1 LLPVEIFEYK
11 NRWKP
16 GYTVR
21 LHSDLR
27 MSAKDYC
34 RVQMFQHQWDV
45 AEYSYV
51 YEDTYMFE
59 HKLDADSFAAQ
70 WEPRFVNQQRTTE
83 QLTTL
88 WDGEFR
94 ESQYDESVD
103 SYE

>member
-1 LLPVEIFEYK
+1 MLPIEVFEYK

-45 AEYSYV
+45 DEYSYV
-51 YEDTYMFE
+51 YEDTWQFE

-70 WEPRFVNQQRTTE
+70 WNPLFVNQQRPTE
-83 QLTTL
+83 QSTTP
-88 WDGEFR
+88 WDG

>member
-1 LLPVEIFEYK
+1 MLPIEIFEYK

-34 RVQMFQHQWDV
+34 SVQMFQHQWDV

-70 WEPRFVNQQRTTE
+70 WNPLFVNQQRPTE

-88 WDGEFR
+88 WDG

>member
-1 LLPVEIFEYK
+1 MLPVEIFEYK

-45 AEYSYV
+45 SEYSYV

>member
-1 LLPVEIFEYK
+1 MLPIEIFEYK

-45 AEYSYV
+45 SSYTNV

-59 HKLDADSFAAQ
+59 YKLDADSFAAQ
-70 WEPRFVNQQRTTE
+70 FNERFVNQ
-83 QLTTL
+83 
-88 WDGEFR
+88 
-94 ESQYDESVD
+94 
-103 SYE
+103 

>member
-1 LLPVEIFEYK
+1 MLPIEVFEYK

-27 MSAKDYC
+27 WPAKDYC
-34 RVQMFQHQWDV
+34 QVQMFQHQWNVD
-45 AEYSYV
+45 EYSYV
-51 YEDTYMFE
+51 YEDTWQFE
-59 HKLDADSFAAQ
+59 YKLDADSFAAQ
-70 WEPRFVNQQRTTE
+70 WNPLFVNQQRPTE
-83 QLTTL
+83 QSTTL
-88 WDGEFR
+88 WDG

>member
-1 LLPVEIFEYK
+1 
-11 NRWKP
+11 
-16 GYTVR
+16 VR

-45 AEYSYV
+45 SEYSYV

>member
-1 LLPVEIFEYK
+1 MLPVEIFEYK

-70 WEPRFVNQQRTTE
+70 WNPLFVNQQHPTE

-88 WDGEFR
+88 WDGE
-94 ESQYDESVD
+94 SQYDESVD
-103 SYE
+103 NYE

>member
-34 RVQMFQHQWDV
+34 SVQMFQHQWDV

-59 HKLDADSFAAQ
+59 YKLDADSFAAQ
-70 WEPRFVNQQRTTE
+70 WNPLFVNQQRPKE

-88 WDGEFR
+88 WDG

>member
-1 LLPVEIFEYK
+1 
-11 NRWKP
+11 
-16 GYTVR
+16 
-21 LHSDLR
+21 

-88 WDGEFR
+88 WDGESR

>member
-1 LLPVEIFEYK
+1 MLPIEVFEYK

-45 AEYSYV
+45 DEYSYV
-51 YEDTYMFE
+51 YEDTWQFE
-59 HKLDADSFAAQ
+59 HKLDADSFTAQ
-70 WEPRFVNQQRTTE
+70 WNQLFVNQQRPTE
-83 QLTTL
+83 QLTTP
-88 WDGEFR
+88 WDG